1 MDVGDAKQ
9 WDGVHRRYTFCY
21 AARHTSRH
29 TPPRNTSRHTSRY
42 TLRYTSRR
50 AVGGRASE
58 SDGAKRNL
66 FVLWLETTQ
75 TIASLDYVCRYTTYA
90 AQRLGNIVVKRKP
103 SASLMPKPADLYQ
116 HQVEV

>member
-1 MDVGDAKQ
+1 M
-9 WDGVHRRYTFCY
+9 
-21 AARHTSRH
+21 
-29 TPPRNTSRHTSRY
+29 
-42 TLRYTSRR
+42 
-50 AVGGRASE
+50 
-58 SDGAKRNL
+58 
-66 FVLWLETTQ
+66 LWLETTQ